1 MRIIDYIV
9 VQIVSLLK
17 EPEFLTMNAAVLA
30 ERKQKRNLKN
40 PLKARKVWGDI
51 GEVLKKF
58 ICPTFVDCRV
68 SLKRPNL

>member
-30 ERKQKRNLKN
+30 EKKQKRNLKN

-51 GEVLKKF
+51 GEVL
-58 ICPTFVDCRV
+58 
-68 SLKRPNL
+68 